1 MRWWVKALAI
11 GVGLLLV
18 CSVISAILHLLYLA
32 VLAIAIGAVVAIAIR
47 ARSRWRASREV
58 KSSERQAK
66 VPQAPMALPQPD
78 PHERAVSL
86 HDDVEAELARLR
98 REME

>member
-1 MRWWVKALAI
+1 
-11 GVGLLLV
+11 
-18 CSVISAILHLLYLA
+18 
-32 VLAIAIGAVVAIAIR
+32 
-47 ARSRWRASREV
+47 
-58 KSSERQAK
+58 
-66 VPQAPMALPQPD
+66 MALPQPD